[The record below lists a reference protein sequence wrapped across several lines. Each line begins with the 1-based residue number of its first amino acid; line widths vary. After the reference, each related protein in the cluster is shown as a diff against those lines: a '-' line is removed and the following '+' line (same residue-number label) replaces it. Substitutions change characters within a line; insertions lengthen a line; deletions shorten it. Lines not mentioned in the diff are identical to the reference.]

1 MRVALVNLPHPKRIV
16 RRWVASYHAPN
27 FLNPPL
33 ELMGLGAIVR
43 RLPGGEARLWDAIA
57 EGLDEARL
65 LAELRAWKPD
75 LLVTMPGFQCF
86 PSDLRSL
93 DRLAEG
99 LPGTRVAVFGYLP
112 SQFPRELL
120 ERSRAD
126 FVLREEPELTFSELL
141 GALEGRGELRDVR
154 ALAWRGEGGVVLNP
168 DRPRIADLDAL
179 PFPDHSLVRLELY
192 NEPYLERPIGV
203 IMAERGCPHR
213 CTYCVRTFGR
223 KLVSRSAASLL
234 AEIDQLRREHGIRN
248 LRFMDDTF
256 TLHRAR
262 TRELC
267 QGLIERGPGLSWSC
281 LTRVDAVD
289 AELLD
294 LMRRAGC
301 RRLYVGVESGSQKV
315 LDSYDKGLTVE
326 TIRRQ
331 VPVIQRSGIESSM
344 FFVVGAPAETE
355 ADLDESIALARDLDL
370 DYVIVTKL
378 QYWPGTELF
387 AREGHAVD
395 FDPFR
400 EGELLYRPP
409 GYEKAGRFQRR
420 FYREFYLRPRYFRK
434 RLGPALRSP
443 RDTVVGFAKLV
454 AWLLRP
460 GDGDDFI

>member
-43 RLPGGEARLWDAIA
+43 RSKGGEARLWDAIA
-57 EGLDEARL
+57 EGLGEARL
-65 LAELRAWKPD
+65 LAELQAWKPD
-75 LLVTMPGFQCF
+75 LLVTMPGFNCF
-86 PSDLRSL
+86 PSDVRTL

-120 ERSRAD
+120 ERSRVD
-126 FVLREEPELTFSELL
+126 FVLREEPELTFSALYD
-141 GALEGRGELRDVR
+141 ALEGRG
-154 ALAWRGEGGVVLNP
+154 ALDAVAGLAFRHEGSVVVAA
-168 DRPRIADLDAL
+168 DRPRIADLDSL

-192 NEPYLERPIGV
+192 NEPYLDRPVGA

-223 KLVSRSAASLL
+223 MLRSRSAANLL
-234 AEIDQLRREHGIRN
+234 AEIDALRREHGIRN

-267 QGLIERGPGLSWSC
+267 QGLVERGAGLSWSC

-315 LDSYDKGLTVE
+315 LDYYDKGLTVE

-331 VPVIQRSGIESSM
+331 VPVIQRSGIESSV
-344 FFVVGAPAETE
+344 FFVVGAPVET
-355 ADLDESIALARDLDL
+355 DEDVGRSIALARDLDL

-387 AREGHAVD
+387 AREGGAVD

-409 GYEKAGRFQRR
+409 GYEKAARFQRR
-420 FYREFYLRPRYFRK
+420 FYREFYLRPRYLRK
-434 RLGPALRSP
+434 RLGTALRSP
-443 RDTVVGFAKLV
+443 RDTAVGFARLV
-454 AWLLRP
+454 SWLLRP
-460 GDGDDFI
+460 GDADDFI